1 MPPPAEAEAVQPL
14 RLRRLLGRLID
25 IYSPSGKEGDILAFI
40 HGYLKRRGLPVERQE
55 VDEHR
60 CNLLVLP
67 VGAAPRLVMLGHV
80 DTVPAYDLD
89 HFASAETDG
98 RIRGL
103 GAADMKGGCAAM
115 IEAFVAFLEKSGG
128 MPPAALALVVGEEE
142 DGDGAARLIRD
153 HHFPWAVI
161 GEPTD
166 LTPCLSHS
174 GYLEVQVRTRG
185 RRRHASLSSRSE
197 NAVAAMLTAILAM
210 TRYLEQAQP
219 EIVYNIRD
227 LFSARA
233 GFVVPERCEA
243 WLDLHLPPS
252 AAIAEVA
259 ADLEG
264 IFCQSGG
271 NCNGGQRDFRIT
283 TIDAGYSLPHKGPVL
298 ETLTAILADRG
309 LPAEPR
315 IFRSHSDANQI
326 WAAGIKPVLLGP
338 GRLEQAH
345 VPEESVSFGKVC
357 QAAAIYHDIL
367 TAAAAGRW

>member
-1 MPPPAEAEAVQPL
+1 MPHPAEAVQPR
-14 RLRRLLGRLID
+14 RLRSLLRRLID

-40 HGYLKRRGLPVERQE
+40 YGYLKRRGLPVQRQE

-60 CNLLVLP
+60 FNLLVLP
-67 VGAAPRLVMLGHV
+67 AAVAPRLVMLGHV

-89 HFASAETDG
+89 HFASAEADG

-115 IEAFVAFLEKSGG
+115 IEAFVTFLAKSAE

-142 DGDGAARLIRD
+142 EGDGAARLIRD
-153 HHFPWAVI
+153 HHFPWAII

-174 GYLEVQVRTRG
+174 GYLELQVRTRG
-185 RRRHASLSSRSE
+185 KRRHASLSSGHE
-197 NAVAAMLTAILAM
+197 NAVAAMLKAILAM
-210 TRYLEQAQP
+210 TRYLEEKQP

-259 ADLEG
+259 TDLEAL
-264 IFCQSGG
+264 FCDSGG
-271 NCNGGQRDFRIT
+271 NCKGGERDFRIT
-283 TIDAGYSLPHKGPVL
+283 TIDAGYTLPNKGAVA
-298 ETLTAILADRG
+298 ETLSAILAARG
-309 LPAEPR
+309 LPSEPR
-315 IFRSHSDANQI
+315 VFRSHSDANQI
-326 WAAGIKPVLLGP
+326 WAAGIKPILLGP

-345 VPEESVSFGKVC
+345 APEESVSFQKVC
-357 QAAAIYHDIL
+357 RAAGIYHDIL
-367 TAAAAGRW
+367 LAAASGRW